1 MQKMFGNASS
11 PLRPTA
17 LSVFICCKEVSMES
31 RLARVALLGAF
42 AVSGLLFVASPQPV
56 RAQSLGDFAEN
67 GGVAAVAA
75 GNVLRDAMASRKA
88 ERAAAKEQARRQA
101 LAGDVAKAGMPGAAP
116 AAAGLPVPESL
127 ETPKP
132 GFLHPNSPGIAF
144 TADID
149 SSYASGKTGYPQN
162 NLPGGFDVA
171 AYIAPLKYSRIFAG
185 YYEES
190 FYPIG
195 FDEGNVPTYVQ
206 NSADGQAAPGA
217 PGRQYCG
224 AIGPTMANDIGLL
237 PNCNT
242 DLANVYKLPTNGPL
256 DTHFKNDASTRQRV
270 IILSEQNIFWVG
282 LFGMF
287 KGGFLP
293 IVVSPTYA
301 VAKSDV
307 AGASDVYP
315 SYNPSTGTYQFL
327 HLRSNEIE
335 QVLVSLPF
343 ADSEKLFGVYTIGP
357 QRNVNSN
364 GNNQSNHPQI
374 FQVLDLRYFA
384 NDSTTLFFQPTILQA
399 EYPVDP
405 YPQRT
410 VSLITGFQHKI
421 GGPKSPLFVQGLLEE
436 GGPTNPPYGHSGRIG
451 VVDVTCVTNFP
462 TCVQNPDPKSDIA
475 VTYGGFKASTFQL
488 QVGIGNPSVIP
499 I

>member
-1 MQKMFGNASS
+1 MV
-11 PLRPTA
+11 T
-17 LSVFICCKEVSMES
+17 
-31 RLARVALLGAF
+31 RLARVALLGVF
-42 AVSGLLFVASPQPV
+42 AASGFIFIGAPQIA
-56 RAQSLGDFAEN
+56 RAQSLGDFAAD

-75 GNVLRDAMASRKA
+75 GNVLREVMQSRKA
-88 ERAAAKEQARRQA
+88 ERLAAKEQARRQA
-101 LAGDVAKAGMPGAAP
+101 LAGDVAKSGVPGAP
-116 AAAGLPVPESL
+116 AAAGPGSIGVPESL

-132 GFLHPNSPGIAF
+132 GFLHPNSPGISF
-144 TADID
+144 TADIS
-149 SSYASGKTGYPQN
+149 SSYASGKIGYPQN
-162 NLPGGFDVA
+162 NLPGGTDISVYA
-171 AYIAPLKYSRIFAG
+171 APLKYSRIFAG

-195 FDEGNVPTYVQ
+195 FDEGIVPTYVQ
-206 NSADGQAAPGA
+206 NSADNQPG
-217 PGRQYCG
+217 PGREYCG
-224 AIGPTMANDIGLL
+224 AIGANQTNDIGIL

-242 DLANVYKLPTNGPL
+242 DLANVYKLPTGGTLNR
-256 DTHFKNDASTRQRV
+256 HFQNDAATRQRV

-293 IVVSPTYA
+293 IVISPTYA
-301 VAKSDV
+301 VAKSDIQ
-307 AGASDVYP
+307 GSGDIFP
-315 SYNPSTGTYQFL
+315 SYNPSTGTYQYL
-327 HLRSNEIE
+327 HLRSNEVE
-335 QVLVSLPF
+335 QVLVSFPF

-357 QRNVNSN
+357 QRQTNLN

-374 FQVLDLRYFA
+374 FQVMDLRYFA
-384 NDSTTLFFQPTILQA
+384 NDSTTLFFQPTILQS

-421 GGPKSPLFVQGLLEE
+421 GGAHSPLFVQGLMEE
-436 GGPTNPPYGHSGRIG
+436 GGPTNPPFGHSGRIG
-451 VVDVTCVTNFP
+451 VIDVTCVKDFP
-462 TCVQNPDPKSDIA
+462 TCVQNPDPRTNVA

-488 QVGIGNPSVIP
+488 QVGIGTPSVIP

>member
-1 MQKMFGNASS
+1 
-11 PLRPTA
+11 
-17 LSVFICCKEVSMES
+17 
-31 RLARVALLGAF
+31 LAVT
-42 AVSGLLFVASPQPV
+42 GLLFVATPAPAP
-56 RAQSLGDFAEN
+56 AQSLGDFAEN

-75 GNVLRDAMASRKA
+75 GNVLREAMQSRKA
-88 ERAAAKEQARRQA
+88 AREAAKEQARRQA
-101 LAGDVAKAGMPGAAP
+101 LAGDVAKGGMAP
-116 AAAGLPVPESL
+116 AAGAAGLPVPESL

-162 NLPGGFDVA
+162 NLPGGLDVA
-171 AYIAPLKYSRIFAG
+171 AYIAPMKYSRIFAG

-206 NSADGQAAPGA
+206 NTASTPSLKAGT

-224 AIGPTMANDIGLL
+224 AFGPSGANLIGVL

-242 DLANVYKLPTNGPL
+242 DLSNVQEGSNL
-256 DTHFKNDASTRQRV
+256 HFRNDASTRQRV

-293 IVVSPTYA
+293 IVISPTYA
-301 VAKSDV
+301 VAKSDI
-307 AGASDVYP
+307 AGSTDIYP
-315 SYNPSTGTYQFL
+315 SYSPSTGTYQYL

-335 QVLVSLPF
+335 QILVSLPF
-343 ADSEKLFGVYTIGP
+343 ADSEKLFGVYTVGP

-384 NDSTTLFFQPTILQA
+384 NDQTTLFFQPTILQA

-421 GGPKSPLFVQGLLEE
+421 GGPKSPLFIQGLMEE

-451 VVDVTCVTNFP
+451 VVDVTCVKNFP
-462 TCVQNPDPKSDIA
+462 NCIQNPDPKSDIA

>member
-1 MQKMFGNASS
+1 MG
-11 PLRPTA
+11 
-17 LSVFICCKEVSMES
+17 S
-31 RLARVALLGAF
+31 RLARVSLLGAF
-42 AVSGLLFVASPQPV
+42 AISGLLFVATPQASN
-56 RAQSLGDFAEN
+56 AQSLGDFAEN

-75 GNVLRDAMASRKA
+75 GNVLREVMASRKA

-101 LAGDVAKAGMPGAAP
+101 LAGDVAKGGAAGATTP
-116 AAAGLPVPESL
+116 AAAAAGGVPESL

-132 GFLHPNSPGIAF
+132 GFLHPNSPGVAL
-144 TADID
+144 TADI
-149 SSYASGKTGYPQN
+149 SSNYASGKTGYPAN
-162 NLPGGFDVA
+162 NLPGGLDVA
-171 AYIAPLKYSRIFAG
+171 GYFAPLPYNRLFAG

-195 FDEGNVPTYVQ
+195 FDQGEIPTYVQ
-206 NSADGQAAPGA
+206 NSADGFGAANS

-224 AIGPTMANDIGLL
+224 AFGPNQANLIGVL

-242 DLANVYKLPTNGPL
+242 NLAHVVNNGNPNF
-256 DTHFKNDASTRQRV
+256 TNDAVSRQRV

-293 IVVSPTYA
+293 VVISPTYA
-301 VAKSDV
+301 VAKSDI
-307 AGASDVYP
+307 AGSTDIYP
-315 SYNPSTGTYQFL
+315 SYNPQTQTYQYL
-327 HLRSNEIE
+327 HLRSNEVE
-335 QVLVSLPF
+335 QVLVSFPF

-357 QRNVNSN
+357 QRQTNSN

-384 NDSTTLFFQPTILQA
+384 NDTTTLFFQPTILQS

-410 VSLITGFQHKI
+410 VSILTGFQHKV
-421 GGPKSPLFVQGLLEE
+421 GGAHSPLFIQGILEE
-436 GGPTNPPYGHSGRIG
+436 GGPTNPPFGHSGRIG
-451 VVDVTCVTNFP
+451 AIDVTCINNYPACILAPNPKTN
-462 TCVQNPDPKSDIA
+462 VA

-488 QVGIGNPSVIP
+488 QVGIGNPSLIP

>member
-1 MQKMFGNASS
+1 MKF
-11 PLRPTA
+11 
-17 LSVFICCKEVSMES
+17 
-31 RLARVALLGAF
+31 RLARMAQ
-42 AVSGLLFVASPQPV
+42 LLFVLPAALLVLSPQQTS
-56 RAQSLGDFAEN
+56 AQSLGDFAAD
-67 GGVAAVAA
+67 GGAAAIA
-75 GNVLRDAMASRKA
+75 NGNVLREELRSRKA
-88 ERAAAKEQARRQA
+88 ERDAAKAKEKARRQA
-101 LAGDVAKAGMPGAAP
+101 LAGSVANAQSPGAAP
-116 AAAGLPVPESL
+116 AAGAAGLPIPESL

-144 TADID
+144 TADVS
-149 SSYASGKTGYPQN
+149 SSYASGKFNYPQN
-162 NLPGGFDVA
+162 NLPGGFDIS

-195 FDEGNVPTYVQ
+195 FDEGMVPTYVQ
-206 NSADGQAAPGA
+206 NAADGQGNPGSA
-217 PGRQYCG
+217 GRTYCG
-224 AIGPTMANDIGLL
+224 AFGPSKQNLVGVL

-242 DLANVYKLPTNGPL
+242 DLANVQNGTNL
-256 DTHFKNDASTRQRV
+256 HFRNDAATQQRV
-270 IILSEQNIFWVG
+270 FILSEQNIFWVG

-301 VAKSDV
+301 SVRSNI
-307 AGASDVYP
+307 AGSTDIYP
-315 SYNPSTGTYQFL
+315 AYNPSTGTYQFL
-327 HLRSNEIE
+327 HLRSNEVE
-335 QVLVSLPF
+335 QVLVSFPF
-343 ADSEKLFGVYTIGP
+343 ADSEKLFAVYTIGP
-357 QRNVNSN
+357 QRQTNLN
-364 GNNQSNHPQI
+364 GYNQNNNPQI

-384 NDSTTLFFQPTILQA
+384 NDSTTLFFQPSILQS

-410 VSLITGFQHKI
+410 ISLITGFQHKI
-421 GGPKSPLFVQGLLEE
+421 GGPKSPLFIQGLLEE
-436 GGPTNPPYGHSGRIG
+436 GGPTNPPYGHTGRIG
-451 VVDVTCVTNFP
+451 AIDVTCVSQFP
-462 TCVQNPDPKSDIA
+462 TCVQNPNPKTNIA